1 MQCHFDGNVNK
12 GTGGFDLVLN
22 TTGIRVFFR
31 LDKTRTASLPS
42 RISKGDLFI
51 LATTIKFNP
60 VDTPLSPY
68 FPHELFMS
76 FCSCRSSIPVGCS
89 LGAYFLNC
97 NLYDKSNGIWKDLS
111 NCSRFFAS
119 LRENNL
125 KLRLPDP
132 RTCSPWRWIF
142 SGKTGSPPVATL
154 TLSPLD
160 ERVAIWRAAWQ
171 NWGPADE
178 TLSAETKYSRSSRK
192 RSTKMSDL
200 MVAYQTFDCVH
211 NKCVGKKVFF
221 EYSNRRI
228 ED

>member
-1 MQCHFDGNVNK
+1 
-12 GTGGFDLVLN
+12 
-22 TTGIRVFFR
+22 
-31 LDKTRTASLPS
+31 
-42 RISKGDLFI
+42 
-51 LATTIKFNP
+51 
-60 VDTPLSPY
+60 
-68 FPHELFMS
+68 MS

-89 LGAYFLNC
+89 LGPCFLNC
-97 NLYDKSNGIWKDLS
+97 NLYDESNCIWKDLS
-111 NCSRFFAS
+111 NCSRFVAS

-132 RTCSPWRWIF
+132 RTCSPWRWIL

-211 NKCVGKKVFF
+211 NKCVGKKSFL
-221 EYSNRRI
+221 RI
-228 ED
+228 LKSTFWRLKVIDRQRQDQCFLGNPYCL